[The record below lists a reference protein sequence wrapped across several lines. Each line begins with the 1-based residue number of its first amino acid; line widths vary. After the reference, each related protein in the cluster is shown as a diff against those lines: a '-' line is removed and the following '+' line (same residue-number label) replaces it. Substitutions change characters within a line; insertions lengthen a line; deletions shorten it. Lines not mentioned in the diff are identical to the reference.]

1 MVGLL
6 GRRQRVRV
14 GFADRVFYVSI
25 ALFLSI
31 CFIVVVLPL
40 ANVLSYS
47 LSSANA
53 VARGVVWLVPVDFN
67 LVSYQRIIADGQMLR
82 GMYNSLFYTV
92 VGTILNVTLTIMAAY
107 PLARK
112 TFYGR
117 KLITILLAF
126 TLLFSG
132 GIVPRFL
139 LVRSLG
145 MVDTR
150 WAMILPEAVLVWYV
164 IIARTF
170 LQNTIPQE
178 LYDAA
183 EIDGASDV
191 RIIMSV
197 VVPLSGPI
205 VAVLSLFYAVVHWN
219 RYFDA
224 LIFLKSEHLWNL
236 QLVLRNIIMS
246 AARLIGQEQDIG
258 NALLIQEQTEVMKYA
273 VIVFAAVPIML
284 LYPFVQRYFIK
295 GIMIGSLKG

>member
-14 GFADRVFYVSI
+14 GFVDRVFYVTI
-25 ALFLSI
+25 ALFLI
-31 CFIVVVLPL
+31 ACFVVVILPL

-47 LSSANA
+47 LSSATA
-53 VARGVVWLVPVDFN
+53 VARGVVWLVPVEFT
-67 LVSYQRIIADGQMLR
+67 LGSYQRIIEDGQMLR

-92 VGTILNVTLTIMAAY
+92 AGTILNVTLTIMAAY

-117 KLITILLAF
+117 KLITIVLAF

-139 LVRSLG
+139 LVKSLG

-191 RIIMSV
+191 RIIVSV

-236 QLVLRNIIMS
+236 QLMLRNIIMS

-258 NALLIQEQTEVMKYA
+258 NAMLIQEQTEVMKYA
-273 VIVFAAVPIML
+273 VIVFATVPIML

>member
-1 MVGLL
+1 MVGVK

-14 GFADRVFYVSI
+14 GFTDRVFYLI
-25 ALFLSI
+25 IGLFLLV
-31 CFIVVVLPL
+31 CLVVVILPL
-40 ANVLSYS
+40 ANVLSNS
-47 LSSANA
+47 LSSATA
-53 VARGVVWLVPVDFN
+53 VARGVVWLVPVEFT
-67 LVSYQRIIADGQMLR
+67 LGSYQRIIEDGQMLR
-82 GMYNSLFYTV
+82 GMYNSLFYTT
-92 VGTILNVTLTIMAAY
+92 VGTVLNVTLTIMAAY

-117 KLITILLAF
+117 KLITIILAF

-132 GIVPRFL
+132 GIVPRYL
-139 LVRSLG
+139 MVKSLG

-191 RIIMSV
+191 RIITSV

-246 AARLIGQEQDIG
+246 AARLIGEEQDIG
-258 NALLIQEQTEVMKYA
+258 NAMLIQEQIEVMKYA

>member
-1 MVGLL
+1 MV
-6 GRRQRVRV
+6 GRRQRLRV
-14 GFADRVFYVSI
+14 GFTDRVFYLAI
-25 ALFLSI
+25 GLFLLV
-31 CFIVVVLPL
+31 CFVVVILPL
-40 ANVLSYS
+40 ANVLSNS
-47 LSSANA
+47 LSSATA
-53 VARGVVWLVPVDFN
+53 VARGVVWLVPVEFTLN
-67 LVSYQRIIADGQMLR
+67 SYQRILEDGQMLR
-82 GMYNSLFYTV
+82 GMYNSLLYTT

-117 KLITILLAF
+117 KLITIILAF

-139 LVRSLG
+139 LVKSLG

-191 RIIMSV
+191 RIITSV

-246 AARLIGQEQDIG
+246 ASRLIGQDQDIG
-258 NALLIQEQTEVMKYA
+258 NAMLIQEQIEVMKYA

>member
-6 GRRQRVRV
+6 GRRKRVRI
-14 GFADRVFYVSI
+14 GFADRVFYLVI
-25 ALFLSI
+25 ALFLLI
-31 CFIVVVLPL
+31 CFVVVILPL
-40 ANVLSYS
+40 ANVLSNS
-47 LSSANA
+47 LSSATA
-53 VARGVVWLVPVDFN
+53 VARGVVWLVPVDVT
-67 LVSYQRIIADGQMLR
+67 LGSYQRIIEDGQMLR
-82 GMYNSLFYTV
+82 GMYNSLFYTTA
-92 VGTILNVTLTIMAAY
+92 GTILNVTLTIMAAY

-117 KLITILLAF
+117 KLITIILAF

-139 LVRSLG
+139 LVKSLG

-246 AARLIGQEQDIG
+246 AARLIGQDQDIG
-258 NALLIQEQTEVMKYA
+258 NAMLIQEQIEVMKYA